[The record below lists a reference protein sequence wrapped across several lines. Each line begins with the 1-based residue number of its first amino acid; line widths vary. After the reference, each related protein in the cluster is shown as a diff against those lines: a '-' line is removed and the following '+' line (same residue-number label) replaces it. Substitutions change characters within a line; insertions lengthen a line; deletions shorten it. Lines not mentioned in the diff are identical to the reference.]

1 MQAVVYIDKVCLK
14 WYHFK
19 NTSQTSKIF
28 FLTAYNIIKGG
39 LKGMI
44 MPVSAAPISA
54 KPMFR
59 GTVKNSEVLEEAV
72 KNFTKMER
80 MRWDNVKSIAEK
92 TNDNKFFQIYSSIQ
106 EIGKTIIKTLVI
118 NQNDKGDIVKEV
130 YRITK
135 GGTVFMYDWQSVSR
149 TILET
154 FENIY
159 LKKEKI

>member
-1 MQAVVYIDKVCLK
+1 
-14 WYHFK
+14 
-19 NTSQTSKIF
+19 
-28 FLTAYNIIKGG
+28 
-39 LKGMI
+39 MI

>member
-1 MQAVVYIDKVCLK
+1 
-14 WYHFK
+14 
-19 NTSQTSKIF
+19 
-28 FLTAYNIIKGG
+28 
-39 LKGMI
+39 MI

-80 MRWDNVKSIAEK
+80 VRWDNVKSIAEK

>member
-1 MQAVVYIDKVCLK
+1 
-14 WYHFK
+14 
-19 NTSQTSKIF
+19 
-28 FLTAYNIIKGG
+28 
-39 LKGMI
+39 MI

-154 FENIY
+154 FEDIY